1 MIDARG
7 LTRHFG
13 DLVAVDRLDLE
24 VREGE
29 VFGFLG
35 PNGAGKTTTVRMLA
49 ALIAPTSGE
58 ASVAGLRLGP
68 ANRDIRRR
76 VGVLTETPGLYRR
89 LSARDNLIF
98 FAKLYRVADPAGR
111 AERYLRLFDLWERRD
126 AAAGSLSKGMRQKL
140 AIARALL
147 HEPEVLFLDEPTAS
161 LDPESARTV
170 RDLIESLRSKERT
183 IFLCTH
189 NLDEAD
195 RLCDRVA
202 LFNQRLIKV
211 GEPAGLREEMYG
223 RRTVVHLAD
232 PRPGVEDALD
242 LPFVKAIERV
252 DDALV
257 VSVNDPDR
265 ENPLLVER
273 LVELGIGVR
282 YVNELRMSLEDLYL
296 DLMEDDDASA

>member
-1 MIDARG
+1 MIHARG
-7 LTRHFG
+7 LTRRFG

-24 VREGE
+24 VGKGE

-49 ALIAPTSGE
+49 ALIAPTDGE
-58 ASVAGLRLGP
+58 ATVAGQRLGA
-68 ANRDIRRR
+68 ANREIRRR

-98 FAKLYRVADPAGR
+98 FAKLYRVTDPAGQ
-111 AERYLRLFDLWERRD
+111 AERYLRMFDLWERRD

-232 PRPGVEDALD
+232 PRPGIEESLD
-242 LPFVKAIERV
+242 LPFIKAVERI

-257 VSVNDPDR
+257 VSLSDPDR
-265 ENPLLVER
+265 ENPLLVRR
-273 LVELGIGVR
+273 LVELGAEVR
-282 YVNELRMSLEDLYL
+282 YVNELRMSLEDVYL